1 MSLFVASRSAF
12 RAAAP
17 LKRQLQVRRYAT
29 EPPSADPK
37 KGNNTALYGAIATV
51 VAGAGYYFLSGTP
64 AAKKAEEKVKDASSA
79 AADKLPSGEVK
90 KALTGGEQGW
100 VSLKLEEV
108 EVVNHNSKR
117 LRFRLPED
125 DMVSGVHVTSAIL
138 TKFKPADAEKPV
150 IRPYTPTN
158 DEDARGYLD
167 LLVKKYPNGPMS
179 THLHDLAPGQTLDIK
194 GPLPKYPW
202 TANKHEHIA
211 LVAGGTGIT
220 PMFQLC
226 RAIFNNPDDKTKV
239 TLVFGNVREDDI
251 LLKKELDALE
261 NQNPRRF
268 RAFYVLDN
276 PPQNWSGGKGFI
288 TKDLLKTVLPEPKD
302 ENIKVF
308 VCGPPGMMNS
318 ISGNKKSPKDQ
329 GELTGIL
336 KELGYSPE
344 QVYKF

>member
-17 LKRQLQVRRYAT
+17 LKRQFQVRRYAT

-37 KGNNTALYGAIATV
+37 KGNNTLLYGAAAAA
-51 VAGAGYYFLSGTP
+51 VAGAGYYFLGGTP

-79 AADKLPSGEVK
+79 AADKLSTSEVK
-90 KALTGGEQGW
+90 QALTGGEQGW

-117 LRFRLPED
+117 LRFCLPED

-138 TKFKPADAEKPV
+138 TKFKPVDAEKPV

-179 THLHDLAPGQTLDIK
+179 THLHDLVPGQRLDVK

-202 TANKHEHIA
+202 TANKHGHIA

-226 RAIFNNPDDKTKV
+226 RAIFNNPDDQTKV

-251 LLKKELDALE
+251 LLKKELAALE
-261 NQNPRRF
+261 NSNPRRF
-268 RAFYVLDN
+268 RAFYVLDE
-276 PPQNWSGGKGFI
+276 PPKHWTGGKGFI

-308 VCGPPGMMNS
+308 VCGPPGMMDA

-329 GELTGIL
+329 GELKGIL